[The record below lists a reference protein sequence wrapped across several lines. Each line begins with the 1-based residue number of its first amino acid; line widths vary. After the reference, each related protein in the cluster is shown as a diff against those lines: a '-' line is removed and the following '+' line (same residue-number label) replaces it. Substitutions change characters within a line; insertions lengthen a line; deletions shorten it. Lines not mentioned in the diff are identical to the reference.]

1 MITIT
6 GSRIRREYWMLT
18 QQKNGDNIECVI
30 IQGRRRISEGF
41 WPGLILSEDGLCRF
55 SNAMHD
61 VISIV
66 DNFFTNPQPQQ
77 SMRFP
82 YFDLLAVCDGPD
94 YTIELSS
101 SLVGTGLKSICT
113 TIYGKGQRFLP
124 CLYLIDEEVWQFS
137 QDVDELAHAWLGL
150 IEATA

>member
-1 MITIT
+1 MITMT

-18 QQKNGDNIECVI
+18 QQKNEDDIECAI
-30 IQGRRRISEGF
+30 IQGRRRTSEGF
-41 WPGLILSEDGLCRF
+41 WPGLNLSEDGLCRF
-55 SNAMHD
+55 SNTMHD
-61 VISIV
+61 VLRIV
-66 DNFFTNPQPQQ
+66 DNFFVNPQPQQ

-101 SLVGTGLKSICT
+101 SLIGTGLKSICT
-113 TIYGKGQRFLP
+113 TIYGKDLRLLP
-124 CLYLIDEEVWQFS
+124 CLYLIDEEVLQFS
-137 QDVDELAHAWLGL
+137 QDVDDLAHTWLGL